1 MTSVIKI
8 ILSILLFGCLMDM
21 PYGYFQLVRFLC
33 LVGFCFLAYHSLQTN
48 QILFVSY
55 VFLAILFQPLV
66 KISLGRELW
75 NIIDV
80 LVGVFLMASLFI
92 TRDKSKNNI

>member
-8 ILSILLFGCLMDM
+8 ILSILLFGCLLEM

-33 LVGFCFLAYHSLQTN
+33 SVGFCFLAYYSLQTN

-55 VFLAILFQPLV
+55 VFLAILFQPFV

-92 TRDKSKNNI
+92 TPDKSKNNI

>member
-1 MTSVIKI
+1 MTSVVKI
-8 ILSILLFGCLMDM
+8 ILSILLFGCLLEM

-55 VFLAILFQPLV
+55 VCLAILFQPFV

-75 NIIDV
+75 NIVDV
-80 LVGVFLMASLFI
+80 IVAVALIISMFLNPV
-92 TRDKSKNNI
+92 KQNP

>member
-21 PYGYFQLVRFLC
+21 PYGYFQLVRFLG
-33 LVGFCFLAYHSLQTN
+33 LVGFSFLAYHSLEKN

-55 VFLAILFQPLV
+55 VCLAVLFQPFV

-75 NIIDV
+75 NIVDV
-80 LVGVFLMASLFI
+80 LVGAFLIASLFI
-92 TRDKSKNNI
+92 SPDKSKNKI